1 MSTINH
7 INSSR
12 TASQL
17 SSLKNNSYGKQKVAD
32 DASSAPVKSAGV
44 SLSAEAKNIGQIQ
57 QSLATESQFDAS
69 KVEAIKQAIAEGRY
83 QIDPEKL
90 ADSIILFGDEFK

>member
-7 INSSR
+7 INSNRS
-12 TASQL
+12 AQL
-17 SSLKNNSYGKQKVAD
+17 SGLKNNPYGKQKLAD
-32 DASSAPVKSAGV
+32 DTSSTPVKSGGV
-44 SLSAEAKNIGQIQ
+44 SLSAEAKSIGQIQ

-69 KVEAIKQAIAEGRY
+69 KVEAIKQAITEGRY